1 MLGAEP
7 GQHQVSLKLGEGST
21 KETKELGLRV
31 NLQFESSWRFPGK
44 VPDQLQLRDVP
55 CPEADGHQSA
65 KFNVLKLLERE
76 LN

>member
-7 GQHQVSLKLGEGST
+7 GQHQVSLKLGEDST

-31 NLQFESSWRFPGK
+31 NVQFESSQRFPDK
-44 VPDQLQLRDVP
+44 VPEQLQLRDVP
-55 CPEADGHQSA
+55 YPEADGHQPA
-65 KFNVLKLLERE
+65 KFNVLKLLELE